1 MDPSA
6 FPMPKILDGYSY
18 TEWPDLTAD
27 RSPLDCI
34 HVASEDIAAHG
45 MSEETIH
52 AVILSALARI
62 LGAYCGASDI
72 LLAVQVGQNEDAAFV
87 RILWDETKL
96 WEELLAE
103 SKTALLDAVNQPVA
117 DELIREALSLSNSQ
131 YPCMALLNL
140 DAPVS
145 RVSDRYPAMLSYH
158 TSSSQLKLLARTT
171 VLHPTIS
178 NQIVAQI
185 STLIGHILSH
195 PRAKVAQTPPFP
207 PELMSICERGTEEE
221 VASAYPHLPAVD
233 FAPDYLSMRATDMP
247 SVEAVRWYS
256 ELSLESPQLEFE
268 SVSYTNFHKKANQV
282 ARWLLHLGL
291 KEEDRVA
298 VCLDRNLHF
307 HTAMMGI
314 MRAGACYVPIDPE
327 LPLERKLYIAKDA
340 AATFVLTSTSIASPE
355 VFGKRTLYIEE
366 ESSQNEISRELDDD
380 VNCMKLDNLAYLLY
394 TSGTTGNPKGCL
406 LTHRGLSQ
414 AILALSST
422 AADVRMDST
431 HHGRYLAVASIAF
444 DVHLAETIVPIA
456 LGMPLFSARRSQL
469 LENLPIYVKE
479 LQITHLGIV
488 PSLIEATLN
497 AAQGGVEGSDIA
509 LRYIASGGEKMSDSI
524 LDKWANHS
532 QVRLANFYGPSEV
545 TIGCCAR
552 YMTPSTPRA
561 NIGRSFANVSSYV
574 VDADLNILCRGSVGE
589 LVVEGP
595 LVGRG
600 YHGRPDLTAKV
611 FLEWP
616 RPGCWAY
623 RTGDLV
629 RMMPD
634 STIEIVGRIDTQ
646 IKLRGVRIESE
657 GISAI
662 VRKAAPPT
670 NNFVLDV
677 TTILAKHPAI
687 GADQLVSLFS
697 WEKNPISIR
706 KSKRP
711 EVAIPPPGLLKQIKS
726 KCELELPAYMRP
738 SHFIPLG
745 WLPLSSNGKTDVKIL
760 LDIFQKLDVSV
771 LAKLSTIPDSS
782 ASRPCTEAEKKV
794 FEVLCRHVA
803 LPFDDPQ
810 PDINVFE
817 CGLDSMG
824 VIRFVTELRGIFN
837 AKLSA
842 SDVMKSPRLSDIA
855 SQLRPSIPQSGVSQP
870 SKSIAAIEGS
880 LEEISSVYGSNNI
893 DQILSPFTVQEGVL
907 ARSADSDTLY
917 VQHILL
923 LLKQDASLPK
933 LRQAWNAVSSRH
945 SVLRTVFF
953 FGRTLAQVVLKGGIC
968 KLQWKK
974 QAFHEGESSFRDFF
988 LGREALAITRD
999 INQNISTIPP
1009 YRLRVYSSAG
1019 ATHLAL
1025 SIHHALFD
1033 GIALPVLFQQVERE
1047 YFGLHPRT
1055 MAQPLDILDRIASI
1069 NLDDAQ
1075 TLWKT
1080 HFSGFKW
1087 APSTLVASD
1096 PLSTQRL
1103 IVPFKAPLSSVKQLA
1118 TAQQVTLQ
1126 ALFTCAFADV
1136 AARRIYR
1143 RRDIAFG
1150 VLRSGRLLPIENID
1164 GALVPLVSV
1173 VPIRVDLRH
1182 TEGSLRKI
1190 QQSVSSTI
1198 DYEHVPL
1205 GKVQS
1210 WVRPGHPLFELLFSV
1225 SVDASSPSS
1234 IWEVI
1239 ESEPPESDYPLAVEV
1254 VLNPKNDSL
1263 LVQAAWVDGEHSSL
1277 IRDCLQEFERI
1288 VHDLGQN
1295 PTLYLGQSLRHL
1307 PLDSLDLDDPL
1318 DVKEPIPAID
1328 HDSIDLAL
1336 LNDLRDMISNFLGIN
1351 PIVLTPSMSFVSMG
1365 LDSIKS
1371 VGLAKAL
1378 AKIGFSVTSTD
1389 LLRNSTLAGLGA
1401 HLTSKKSKTTL
1412 CLPEELLDPDIRSE
1426 LDKEQLTLSED
1437 DIVRPFP
1444 TTALQTGM
1452 LSQTINSQGKLY
1464 VHMFPLRLSPEIEA
1478 NRLQE
1483 AWKTAIG
1490 TFAILRTTFHFL
1502 TDAGRWVQVV
1512 HTTQDL
1518 KWSVACL
1525 SGDDDYA
1532 TALEDFSSDI
1542 RLYEETSFRR
1552 PPFWIRLFQTHT
1564 DEGKESPTSLVFAM
1578 HHALYDGLSIGKLLE
1593 AVETFYR
1600 GQPFECTKQFHE
1612 LLPHFAMQE
1621 KEGTPFWLNKLRLYH
1636 PGRLQRSSSE
1646 STSVISVTSEK
1657 YVPFKD
1663 GEVKALLT
1671 RAAVTA
1677 QCIGQAAWAKLI
1689 SKYTGALDVVFGHT
1703 VSGRSIPGAEDV
1715 IGPVLNTVLCC
1726 LRLRKDM
1733 RNIDFLRLIH
1743 EFNLEALPW
1752 QQASLREIQKA
1763 LGVDKIYDSLFLFQ
1777 MGKAEQNEARL
1788 WAFDENVT
1796 DRDVQIQYP
1805 LNVEMFYDDS
1815 GFTLKCA
1822 SLLNYFDQIALEEL
1836 VNNLQRILEEFIED
1850 PNDLIC
1856 DGLPKLSNGDA
1867 YVNDFARGEA
1877 MESAV
1882 VLSEAHPMVDPS
1894 VYLPILASLTK
1905 APVAL
1910 IQPSTS
1916 LVALGIDSITAIQV
1930 IGKFRQAGLKI
1941 SASDVISSQTIGE
1954 MLQKMVPIQ
1963 NIDPLHELEVS
1974 EEVSDDERVAICGRI
1989 GYPPNEVE
1997 AVSIASSGM
2006 KWLIGAWQKSCGT
2019 RFQHVFP
2026 FELPYDIDIAKL
2038 RSAWYDLVRRHPIL
2052 RSTFACAP
2060 GKQEPRVVTF
2070 KPFPQSSWSEEF
2082 VREDVF
2088 FRSILQRMKTMVS
2101 NPPSTSAPFTQA
2113 LLFGSNRHSYLILHL
2128 HHFQYDAW
2136 SLQLLVHELSSVYK
2150 GLTTNVSPDMH
2161 SFLRYSVPNKK
2172 HLAAQEKYWKG
2183 HFPTRFEPILFPVL
2197 NCDAGNIPPIRR
2209 LIRTNKACIRNVS
2222 QYETRARLLGV
2233 SLHSIMLATWAR
2245 VQGDISFSSSS
2256 TFGLWHSGR
2265 TGGLED
2271 IGDLA
2276 VPCMNVLPMHVSAI
2290 DRNLLE
2296 VARSIQQD
2304 LQRRTSIVEQSDL
2317 VQVGEWV
2324 NKARKPLCNVF
2335 VNIIKVAPDVSARDT
2350 IMKPAAAPYFV
2361 PDSVVHH
2368 TDDTVGNLPV
2378 TQLIKDDIFVDIAVI
2393 DKTDGVLMSI
2403 DAAAYM
2409 LDEKQ
2414 ADMLISR
2421 WVQEVEKILKS

>member
-1 MDPSA
+1 MDPPTSS
-6 FPMPKILDGYSY
+6 MPKILDGYSY

-34 HVASEDIAAHG
+34 HIASEDIPAHG
-45 MSEETIH
+45 TTEEIHH

-72 LLAVQVGQNEDAAFV
+72 LLAVQVGQNEDVAFV
-87 RILWDETKL
+87 RMLWDETKL

-103 SKTALLDAVNQPVA
+103 SKTALLDAVNQPVS
-117 DELIREALSLSNSQ
+117 DEVIHEALSLSNSQ

-140 DAPVS
+140 GASIS
-145 RVSDRYPAMLSYH
+145 RVSDRYPATLSYH
-158 TSSSQLKLLARTT
+158 TSGSQLKLSARTT
-171 VLHPTIS
+171 VLHPTIL
-178 NQIVAQI
+178 NQIAAQI

-247 SVEAVRWYS
+247 SVVAVRWYS
-256 ELSLESPQLEFE
+256 VLSLESRQLEFE
-268 SVSYTNFHKKANQV
+268 SISYADFHKKANQV
-282 ARWLLHLGL
+282 ARWLLRLGL
-291 KEEDRVA
+291 EEGDRVA

-307 HTAMMGI
+307 HTSMMGI

-327 LPLERKLYIAKDA
+327 LPLERKVYIAKDA
-340 AATFVLTSTSIASPE
+340 ATTFVLTSTSIASPE
-355 VFGKRTLYIEE
+355 VFGERTLYIEE
-366 ESSQNEISRELDDD
+366 ESSQDEISRELDDD
-380 VNCMKLDNLAYLLY
+380 VNCMKLDNIAYLLY

-422 AADVRMDST
+422 AADVRMNST

-479 LQITHLGIV
+479 LEITHLGIV

-600 YHGRPDLTAKV
+600 YHGRPDMTAKV

-662 VRKAAPPT
+662 VRKAAPT
-670 NNFVLDV
+670 NDLVLDV

-697 WEKNPISIR
+697 WESIPISIR

-711 EVAIPPPGLLKQIKS
+711 EVAVPPPGLLKQIKS

-745 WLPLSSNGKTDVKIL
+745 WLPLSSNGKTDAKIL

-771 LAKLSTIPDSS
+771 LAKLSTIQDSS
-782 ASRPCTEAEKKV
+782 VSRPCTEAEKKV
-794 FEVLCRHVA
+794 FEVLRRHVA
-803 LPFDDPQ
+803 LPFDEPR
-810 PDINVFE
+810 PDINIFE

-842 SDVMKSPRLSDIA
+842 SDVMKSPHLSGIA
-855 SQLRPSIPQSGVSQP
+855 SQLRPSIPQSGVNQP
-870 SKSIAAIEGS
+870 SKSLPAIEGS
-880 LEEISSVYGSNNI
+880 LEEISSIYGSNNI

-917 VQHILL
+917 VQHVLL

-933 LRQAWNAVSSRH
+933 LRQAWNAVSARH
-945 SVLRTVFF
+945 SILRQVPFYF
-953 FGRTLAQVVLKGGIC
+953 SRQVVLRHGIC
-968 KLQWKK
+968 KLQWEEK
-974 QAFHEGESSFRDFF
+974 QTHSEDESSFRDFF
-988 LGREALAITRD
+988 LGREALAIARD
-999 INQNISTIPP
+999 INQNISTVTP

-1019 ATHLAL
+1019 TTHLVL

-1033 GIALPVLFQQVERE
+1033 GIALPILFQEVERD
-1047 YFGLHPRT
+1047 YFDLDPRT
-1055 MAQPLDILDRIASI
+1055 ATQPLDILDKIASI

-1075 TLWKT
+1075 TFWKA

-1087 APSTLVASD
+1087 LPSTLIPSD

-1103 IVPFKAPLSSVKQLA
+1103 IVPFKAPLSSVKHLA
-1118 TAQQVTLQ
+1118 TVQQVTLQ
-1126 ALFTCAFADV
+1126 ALFTCAFADI
-1136 AARRIYR
+1136 AARRIYQ
-1143 RRDIAFG
+1143 RRDVAFG

-1182 TEGSLRKI
+1182 PEGSLRKI
-1190 QQSVSSTI
+1190 QQSISSTI

-1205 GKVQS
+1205 GKIQG

-1225 SVDASSPSS
+1225 SVDTSSASS

-1239 ESEPPESDYPLAVEV
+1239 ESEPPEPDYPLAVEV
-1254 VLNPKNDSL
+1254 VMNPKNDSL

-1277 IRDCLQEFERI
+1277 IRDCLQEFECI

-1295 PTLYLGQSLRHL
+1295 PSLYLGQSLRHL
-1307 PLDSLDLDDPL
+1307 PFDSLDLDDPL
-1318 DVKEPIPAID
+1318 DVKGPIPAID
-1328 HDSIDLAL
+1328 HGSVDLAL
-1336 LNDLRDMISNFLGIN
+1336 LNDLRDIISNFLGIN
-1351 PIVLTPSMSFVSMG
+1351 PIILTPSMSFVSMG

-1412 CLPEELLDPDIRSE
+1412 CLPEELLDPDIRSD

-1478 NRLQE
+1478 DRLQE
-1483 AWKTAIG
+1483 AWKTAIR

-1518 KWSVACL
+1518 KWSVVSL

-1532 TALEDFSSDI
+1532 TTLEDFSSDI
-1542 RLYEETSFRR
+1542 RLHEETSFRR
-1552 PPFWIRLFQTHT
+1552 PPFWIRLFQTRNI
-1564 DEGKESPTSLVFAM
+1564 EGKEKPTSLVFAM

-1621 KEGTPFWLNKLRLYH
+1621 KEGTPFWLNKLRLHH
-1636 PGRLQRSSSE
+1636 PGRLQRTSSKST
-1646 STSVISVTSEK
+1646 SATSVICEK

-1689 SKYTGALDVVFGHT
+1689 SKHTGALDVVFGHT

-1733 RNIDFLRLIH
+1733 RNIDLLRLIH

-1763 LGVDKIYDSLFLFQ
+1763 LGVNKICDSLFLFQ
-1777 MGKAEQNEARL
+1777 MGKAEQNEVRL
-1788 WAFDENVT
+1788 WAFDDNVT

-1822 SLLNYFDQIALEEL
+1822 SLSDYFDQTSLEEL
-1836 VNNLQRILEEFIED
+1836 VNDLQQILEEFMKH

-1856 DGLPKLSNGDA
+1856 DGLRKLSNGNA
-1867 YVNDFARGEA
+1867 HVNGFAREVA
-1877 MESAV
+1877 TESAV
-1882 VLSEAHPMVDPS
+1882 ILNEAHPVVDPS
-1894 VYLPILASLTK
+1894 IYLPILASLTK

-1963 NIDPLHELEVS
+1963 NVDPLPEREVS
-1974 EEVSDDERVAICGRI
+1974 EVVSDDERVAICGRI
-1989 GYPPNEVE
+1989 GYPLDEVE
-1997 AVSIASSGM
+1997 AVSVASSGM
-2006 KWLIGAWQKSCGT
+2006 KWLIGAWQKSRGT

-2038 RSAWYDLVRRHPIL
+2038 RSAWYDLVQQHPIL

-2070 KPFPQSSWSEEF
+2070 KAISQSSWSEEF

-2088 FRSILQRMKTMVS
+2088 FRSILERMKTMVS
-2101 NPPSTSAPFTQA
+2101 NPPSTSAPFTRA
-2113 LLFGSNRHSYLILHL
+2113 LFFGSNRHSYLILHL

-2136 SLQLLVHELSSVYK
+2136 SLRLLVHELSSVYK
-2150 GLTTNVSPDMH
+2150 GLRTNVSPDLR
-2161 SFLRYSVPNKK
+2161 SFLRYFVPNKK
-2172 HLAAQEKYWKG
+2172 HLAAQEQYWKG
-2183 HFPTRFEPILFPVL
+2183 YFPTRFEPILFPAL
-2197 NCDAGNIPPIRR
+2197 NCNAGKIPPIRR

-2222 QYETRARLLGV
+2222 QYEKRARLLGV
-2233 SLHSIMLATWAR
+2233 SLQSIMLATWAR
-2245 VQGDISFSSSS
+2245 VQGDISFTSSS

-2265 TGGLED
+2265 TGGLQD

-2290 DRNLLE
+2290 ERNLLE
-2296 VARSIQQD
+2296 VAKSIQQD

-2317 VQVGEWV
+2317 VQVGEWAGE
-2324 NKARKPLCNVF
+2324 ARKPLCNVF
-2335 VNIIKVAPDVSARDT
+2335 VNIIKVAPDVSTRDM
-2350 IMKPAAAPYFV
+2350 IMQPAVAPYFI
-2361 PDSVVHH
+2361 PDSDVHY
-2368 TDDTVGNLPV
+2368 TNDSVGNLPV
-2378 TQLIKDDIFVDIAVI
+2378 TQLIKDDIFVDIAVL
-2393 DKTDGVLMSI
+2393 DKTDSVLMSI
-2403 DAAAYM
+2403 DAAAYI

-2421 WVQEVEKILKS
+2421 WVQEIEKILES